1 MRATRLTRSDYRRMR
16 WKNGLGWTSEVAIS
30 PHEADFA
37 SGAFDWRLSIAE
49 VEADS
54 EFSPLPGVDRTIAL
68 IEGAGMILTS
78 AHGEALLERRGQLH
92 AFSGD
97 DAVSCRLVGGA
108 CRDFNVMARR
118 GRVEAKVLFR
128 PLVGPMVFFDEP
140 GTTWAIHVCG
150 GHARLQ
156 NTATPMELAQGETL
170 MLEPGETDVR
180 QRVLDGGGELLLV
193 RLEHVAR

>member
-16 WKNGLGWTSEVAIS
+16 WKNDRGWTSEVAIS
-30 PHEADFA
+30 PRDADFA
-37 SGAFDWRLSIAE
+37 SGAFDWRLSVAE

-54 EFSPLPGVDRTIAL
+54 EFSPLPGIDRTIAL
-68 IEGAGMILTS
+68 LEGAGMVLAS
-78 AHGEALLERRGQLH
+78 PQGEAVLERRGQMH
-92 AFSGD
+92 AFRGD

-108 CRDFNVMARR
+108 CRDFNVMVRR
-118 GRVEAKVLFR
+118 GAVAAKVLFR

-140 GTTWAIHVCG
+140 GATWAIHVVG

-156 NTATPMELAQGETL
+156 NTTTPMELAQGDTL
-170 MLEPGETDVR
+170 MLEPGEPDVR

-193 RLEHVAR
+193 RLDAAG

>member
-30 PHEADFA
+30 PGDADFA
-37 SGAFDWRLSIAE
+37 SGTFDWRLSIAE

-54 EFSPLPGVDRTIAL
+54 DFSPLPGVDRTIVL
-68 IEGAGMILTS
+68 IEGAGMTLRTP
-78 AHGEALLERRGQLH
+78 HGEALLERRGQMH
-92 AFSGD
+92 SFAGED
-97 DAVSCRLVGGA
+97 VVSCRLIGGA
-108 CRDFNVMARR
+108 CRDFNVMVRR
-118 GRVEAKVLFR
+118 GRLAAKVLFR

-140 GTTWAIHVCG
+140 AATWAIHVVG

-156 NTATPMELAQGETL
+156 NTSTPMELAQGDTL

-193 RLEHVAR
+193 RLDPA